1 MDRWFLVRKQRWRF
15 FSSLDTHFSFC
26 WWPANYFTAQFV
38 ISKRNKCAWLQTP
51 GRKGLVK
58 PARTS
63 PRTNL
68 SMPTIGE
75 SSVISNVDYDDDDM
89 EDEMDIEEFPLKRPL
104 RTRSCRFPS
113 KVTAKHSNS
122 SSLRKPPLRMT
133 SNEGWHLLS
142 LSKETYS
149 RECSPNTLT

>member
-1 MDRWFLVRKQRWRF
+1 
-15 FSSLDTHFSFC
+15 
-26 WWPANYFTAQFV
+26 
-38 ISKRNKCAWLQTP
+38 
-51 GRKGLVK
+51 
-58 PARTS
+58 
-63 PRTNL
+63 
-68 SMPTIGE
+68 MPTIGE

-113 KVTAKHSNS
+113 KAKHS

-142 LSKETYS
+142 LSKETIH
-149 RECSPNTLT
+149 ENAHLLL